1 MRSTWTDTTIRA
13 SDVGLY
19 VFCARAWR
27 LKAEG
32 YASQKV
38 AEMTAGTA
46 SHRRH
51 GARVLAYELARRVS
65 MLLFALAL
73 VALGLWLLLR

>member
-1 MRSTWTDTTIRA
+1 MPLRDDVTIRA

-32 YASQKV
+32 YASQNV

-51 GARVLAYELARRVS
+51 GGRVAAYALARRLSLV
-65 MLLFALAL
+65 LFALAL
-73 VALGLWLLLR
+73 LALALWLVAR